1 VSHVKDLHDTGQV
14 QQRIPNP
21 AQPAKPAA
29 SGLGGVSPRLRSAV
43 LLVVCAGAMAMTMM
57 LAGATAPA
65 GAGFGLAEADAAAKK
80 PAKPF
85 RTGYQ
90 RWRVRLQRHDLFVG
104 RDLLPRVRAAD
115 GRARP
120 PTRRELRRSIHR
132 MQRRWARYTRTTRRG
147 RNVMFKLKVRR
158 AVPSWGKQHLRSIRW
173 CESRNNPR
181 AVGGGGAYR
190 GLYQFS
196 VSTWYVVG
204 GTGDPAAA
212 VRHEQTWRAWLLL
225 SRHGSAHWPVCG

>member
-1 VSHVKDLHDTGQV
+1 MGTM
-14 QQRIPNP
+14 RRTI
-21 AQPAKPAA
+21 
-29 SGLGGVSPRLRSAV
+29 
-43 LLVVCAGAMAMTMM
+43 LLVACAGALSATLM
-57 LAGATAPA
+57 LSAAAAPPAAT
-65 GAGFGLAEADAAAKK
+65 FGGVAEAEAAANEPPKR
-80 PAKPF
+80 F
-85 RTGYQ
+85 RAGYL
-90 RWRVRLQRHDLFVG
+90 RWRGRLQRHDLYVG

-115 GRARP
+115 GSARP

-132 MQRRWARYTRTTRRG
+132 MQRRWARFTRTTRRG
-147 RNVMFKLKVRR
+147 RNAMFKLKVRR

-196 VSTWYVVG
+196 IRTWYVVG
-204 GTGDPAAA
+204 GAGDPAAA

-225 SRHGSAHWPVCG
+225 SRHGSGHWPVCG

>member
-1 VSHVKDLHDTGQV
+1 MRMQSIRGA
-14 QQRIPNP
+14 I
-21 AQPAKPAA
+21 
-29 SGLGGVSPRLRSAV
+29 
-43 LLVVCAGAMAMTMM
+43 LLIACAGALAMTMM

-65 GAGFGLAEADAAAKK
+65 GAGVDLAGVAEAEAAAAKK
-80 PAKPF
+80 PPKRF
-85 RTGYQ
+85 RAGYL
-90 RWRVRLQRHDLFVG
+90 RWRGRLQRHDLHVG

-115 GRARP
+115 GSARP

-132 MQRRWARYTRTTRRG
+132 MQRRWARFTRTTRRG
-147 RNVMFKLKVRR
+147 RNAMFKLKIRR

-181 AVGGGGAYR
+181 AVGGGGTYR

-196 VSTWYVVG
+196 MSTWYVVG
-204 GTGDPAAA
+204 GKGDPAAA

-225 SRHGSAHWPVCG
+225 SRHGSGHWPVCG